1 MQEAYLE
8 LLLAG
13 EIADPGRSL
22 ALSLARHFSP
32 VLFWNTFNQ
41 KKEKGVLICN
51 GFRVHNGRTGR
62 PAARRGGRATTVE
75 EAP

>member
-41 KKEKGVLICN
+41 KKENVLVVIN
-51 GFRVHNGRTGR
+51 SLMKKMNYQR
-62 PAARRGGRATTVE
+62 
-75 EAP
+75 